1 VARLELEHALTHAA
15 ARGELTLRYQPQMR
29 ISDNRMV
36 GVEALV
42 RWRHPTRGEVPLT
55 EFIPLA
61 ESSGAIIAIG
71 EWVLRTACERAQA
84 WQAAGLPSITVA
96 VNLSPRHFRS
106 PNLVQEVQACLAQSG
121 LAPRWLEIEIT
132 ESAAMH
138 DIELATATL
147 DGLKALGVQ
156 LALDDFGTGHSA
168 LAWLRRFP
176 VDKLKLDQSFVR
188 TLQSDPAN
196 AAIVRAVI
204 TLGRELGLVV
214 LAEGVEEA
222 GQLARLRAMH
232 CDQVQG
238 YLFSRP
244 LTEPQLL
251 ELLAGLPPE
260 DTSHPAEKRGEL
272 HEHPTARVHPLRP

>member
-1 VARLELEHALTHAA
+1 
-15 ARGELTLRYQPQMR
+15 
-29 ISDNRMV
+29 
-36 GVEALV
+36 
-42 RWRHPTRGEVPLT
+42 
-55 EFIPLA
+55 
-61 ESSGAIIAIG
+61 
-71 EWVLRTACERAQA
+71 
-84 WQAAGLPSITVA
+84 
-96 VNLSPRHFRS
+96 
-106 PNLVQEVQACLAQSG
+106 
-121 LAPRWLEIEIT
+121 
-132 ESAAMH
+132 MH

-147 DGLKALGVQ
+147 DRLKALGVQ